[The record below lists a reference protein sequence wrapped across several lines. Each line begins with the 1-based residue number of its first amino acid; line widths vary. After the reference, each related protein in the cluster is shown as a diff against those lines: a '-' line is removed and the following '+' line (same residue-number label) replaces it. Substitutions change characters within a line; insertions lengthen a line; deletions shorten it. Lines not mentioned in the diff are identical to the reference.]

1 MSRKGHITAVGLG
14 PGDGDLITVKGLKAL
29 KQADII
35 FYPASS
41 VSENAIKSF
50 SLNILKQFD
59 LDAPLEPLHIPMNSD
74 QRELY
79 YYKAFEQIQ
88 SAYKNNKNIV
98 VVSEGDILFFS
109 TFGYL
114 WQHIQNAQ
122 LDCSIIPGIPAFIA
136 SGGLGSIPL
145 VEGDNTISIIACP
158 DTLEELQTQLK
169 HPGTYVV
176 MKLSK
181 LKEKELFFNK
191 LTVPFLYVEKAGT
204 EEQFVTNRVEE
215 VIERASTY
223 FSLLIIYNY
232 Q

>member
-1 MSRKGHITAVGLG
+1 MSSKGHITAVGLG
-14 PGDGDLITVKGLKAL
+14 PGEGDLITVKGMKAL
-29 KQADII
+29 KAADVI

-41 VSENAIKSF
+41 ISEKGIRSF
-50 SLNILKQFD
+50 SLNILNQFE
-59 LDAPLEPLHIPMNSD
+59 LKAPLEPMYIPMNSD
-74 QRELY
+74 QREHHY
-79 YYKAFEQIQ
+79 YIAFEQIQ
-88 SAYKNNKNIV
+88 SAYKENKNIA

-114 WQHIQNAQ
+114 WRHIQDAQ

-136 SGGLGSIPL
+136 SGGLGNIPL

-158 DTLEELQTQLK
+158 DKLEDLQSKLEF
-169 HPGTYVV
+169 PGTYVV

-181 LKEKELFFNK
+181 LKEKEAFFRK
-191 LTVPFLYVEKAGT
+191 LKVPFLYVEKAGT
-204 EEQFVTNRVEE
+204 EQQFITSHVDE
-215 VIERASTY
+215 VLERPSTY